1 MKKSIIFLA
10 LAAAGFAF
18 TSCED
23 EKEPVY
29 NIPTEFVLNIPPMAE
44 SVYVLHAGDVVEFTC
59 SQPNY
64 GYSAVTNYAVD
75 FSAEEEFIE
84 ATEETPA
91 NYFTVTPINSTSAK
105 LELNAEDI
113 AKGICARHGV
123 KAFVD
128 YPEGGIPAEAAYVR
142 VRAWLSGVA
151 SSAIVSNTVALGGIE
166 VYNPYPAV
174 PGQIYIVGALNA
186 VEGNW
191 MEPAE
196 SNGEYYQN
204 WKLDETGVGTD
215 IYVGSFEVPAG
226 AQYFRFYQSLSGWGV
241 DGKLPSIGP
250 AANDGDNTEVTITDE
265 PSEYTAVPGKG
276 CWYTSDSWAGG
287 PVTFTVDL
295 SDKNNYKVTMALGAV
310 VKEAYAY
317 LVGSQ
322 TGWNEPNEG
331 NASIYADWKLV
342 DVGETGVFTGTFT
355 IPAGDLYFR
364 VYAALDGWG
373 STCYGSSEDKD
384 TNIDIEVD
392 KPLAYVMGD
401 GCWVLKSEDQEFT
414 FTLDTNEGTMT
425 VSYPELP
432 EEYVYLV
439 GSPAGWKEPNT
450 DNEDVYDNWKLVDK
464 GVTGVYTATFD
475 IPEGEVLF
483 RVYPA
488 LDGWDS
494 TCYGSSENAD
504 DNIDIK
510 FGTPLTYAMGK
521 GCWKFNNDGAS
532 VTFTLDTNAKTM
544 TISK

>member
-123 KAFVD
+123 EAFVD
-128 YPEGGIPAEAAYVR
+128 YPEEGIPAEAAYVR

-174 PGQIYIVGALNA
+174 PGQIYIVGALT
-186 VEGNW
+186 GW
-191 MEPAE
+191 TEPSS
-196 SNGEYYQN
+196 SNQEHYDS
-204 WKLDETGVGTD
+204 WKLDETGVGTN

-226 AQYFRFYQSLSGWGV
+226 EQYFRFYQSLSGWGE

-250 AANDGDNTEVTITDE
+250 AANDGDNTEVTITSE
-265 PSEYTAVPGKG
+265 PSEWTAVPGKG
-276 CWYTSDSWAGG
+276 AWYTSADWAGG

-295 SDKNNYKVTMALGAV
+295 SDKNNYKVTMALGAA

-322 TGWNEPNEG
+322 VDWAEPNEG
-331 NASIYADWKLV
+331 NASIYDDWKLV
-342 DVGETGVFTGTFT
+342 DVGETGVYRATFD
-355 IPAGDLYFR
+355 IPAGNLYFRVYPELSGWGSTPYSSDNGGADLDMPFTTPLDYVTGEGCWVVNAEGGDITFILDTNVGTMAVYKGGDPVETYAYVVGSQADWEEPSQSNASIYDNWRLVDRGNSGIFMARFEIPEGDLYFR
-364 VYAALDGWG
+364 PYPELSGWG
-373 STCYGSSEDKD
+373 STPYSAAA
-384 TNIDIEVD
+384 N
-392 KPLAYVMGD
+392 GD
-401 GCWVLKSEDQEFT
+401 NV
-414 FTLDTNEGTMT
+414 N
-425 VSYPELP
+425 LP
-432 EEYVYLV
+432 
-439 GSPAGWKEPNT
+439 
-450 DNEDVYDNWKLVDK
+450 
-464 GVTGVYTATFD
+464 
-475 IPEGEVLF
+475 
-483 RVYPA
+483 
-488 LDGWDS
+488 
-494 TCYGSSENAD
+494 
-504 DNIDIK
+504 
-510 FGTPLTYAMGK
+510 FGTPLNYVAGE
-521 GCWKFNNDGAS
+521 GCFVVKATGDDIIFK
-532 VTFTLDTNAKTM
+532 LDTNSGTM
-544 TISK
+544 SVKQAE